1 MRGRLWEVTMVPDDF
16 RSTDT
21 VRFPASLDGLRKHF
35 LDIARVLDTTD
46 IDFRCH
52 GIRRAEMNA
61 TDTAQTLIEV
71 LLKRDVP
78 DAVQLN
84 LILAQVEAATL
95 DDEFGLC
102 QGVLRKGQRQ
112 RKDGVAFSVGPE
124 NFLLVQIDAELA
136 VFEGR
141 HGMTPFVM
149 GFIWV
154 VGITFY
160 NEYIIPC
167 CDDFSNS
174 IQCASTQVMPGSLL
188 VFTLNRFLG
197 SPCSCLLRKGH
208 ILCRIV
214 LPKNCY
220 NYH

>member
-35 LDIARVLDTTD
+35 LDIARVLDAAD
-46 IDFRCH
+46 VDFRCH
-52 GIRRAEMNA
+52 SIRGTEMDTA
-61 TDTAQTLIEV
+61 DTAQTLIEV
-71 LLKRDVP
+71 LLECDVP

-84 LILAQVEAATL
+84 LILAQVKAATL
-95 DDEFGLC
+95 DDEFGLG

-136 VFEGR
+136 VFEGG

-149 GFIWV
+149 GFVLV
-154 VGITFY
+154 VGTDLIMSILYHAAMILAIYYTY
-160 NEYIIPC
+160 AIISFGFC
-167 CDDFSNS
+167 NFH
-174 IQCASTQVMPGSLL
+174 IY
-188 VFTLNRFLG
+188 
-197 SPCSCLLRKGH
+197 LRYF
-208 ILCRIV
+208 I
-214 LPKNCY
+214 
-220 NYH
+220 